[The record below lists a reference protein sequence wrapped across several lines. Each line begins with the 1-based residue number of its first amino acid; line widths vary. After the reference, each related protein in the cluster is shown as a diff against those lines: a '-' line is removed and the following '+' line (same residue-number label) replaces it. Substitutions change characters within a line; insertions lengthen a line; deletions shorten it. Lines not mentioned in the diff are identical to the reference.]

1 MSPLRCSYLNGRT
14 LHFQLRQDSITVSML
29 RSEKL
34 MTWSQ
39 GRSMVFSQ
47 RGIVA
52 AEQPLASEAGATI
65 LAQGGSAADA
75 AIATSAVMGVI
86 QPMMN
91 GMGGDL
97 FAIEWNAKTGKV
109 SGLNASG
116 WSPEGL
122 TLSYLRAQRQARRRI
137 AAQIVL
143 ICQLL

>member
-1 MSPLRCSYLNGRT
+1 MKRYVLALLT
-14 LHFQLRQDSITVSML
+14 LAACFGAAVPSS

-39 GRSMVFSQ
+39 GRSMVVSQ

-52 AEQPLASEAGATI
+52 AEQPLASQAGATI
-65 LAQGGSAADA
+65 LAKGGSAADA
-75 AIATSAVMGVI
+75 AIATSAVMGVM

-109 SGLNASG
+109 SGLNVSG
-116 WSPEGL
+116 WAPE
-122 TLSYLRAQRQARRRI
+122 R
-137 AAQIVL
+137 
-143 ICQLL
+143 